1 MKYETELECIMDGGH
16 HWKPTSD
23 WELPTDP
30 EGNPT
35 HEGEYRDIACK
46 DCPAVGTEGK
56 APTDEVRQQVQERQT
71 AQALEEQ
78 ASSAQ
83 PPEADSSL
91 STAE

>member
-1 MKYETELECIMDGGH
+1 MKHTDELECLFDGGH
-16 HWKPTSD
+16 TWEPTSD
-23 WELPTDP
+23 WVLPTDP

-35 HEGEYRDIACK
+35 HEGEYRTIACK

-56 APTDEVRQQVQERQT
+56 APTDEVRQQVQERQA

-78 ASSAQ
+78 ASTAQ
-83 PPEADSSL
+83 QSEEGSSP